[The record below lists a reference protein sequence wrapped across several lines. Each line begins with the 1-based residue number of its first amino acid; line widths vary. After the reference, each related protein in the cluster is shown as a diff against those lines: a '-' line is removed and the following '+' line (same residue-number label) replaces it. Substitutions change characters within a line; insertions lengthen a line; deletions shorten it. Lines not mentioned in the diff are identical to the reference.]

1 MEILVM
7 KSQNLKALLLIA
19 ACGWGLWKLAADW
32 LGPAVA
38 PGKVTIL
45 TANNFYEVRKNAGTL
60 LAIYMR
66 PG

>member
-1 MEILVM
+1 MEITAM
-7 KSQNLKALLLIA
+7 NSQTVKAVLLIA
-19 ACGWGLWKLAADW
+19 ACGWGLWKMASDW
-32 LGPAVA
+32 LGPAVE

-45 TANNFYEVRKNAGTL
+45 TTGNFYEVRRTAGTL